1 MLMQIWENVQRT
13 SLTQEL
19 FHKLHLDA
27 TTTSQNSQHE
37 VPCTVHIS
45 DASDAGQGSD
55 LEISCSDRDCRGE
68 FKRGISK
75 YDPRDEEDEK
85 QKDFHQ
91 LFYS

>member
-1 MLMQIWENVQRT
+1 MLRQIWENVQLG
-13 SLTQEL
+13 SQTQEL
-19 FHKLHLDA
+19 FNKLHLDA
-27 TTTSQNSQHE
+27 ATTSQNSQHE
-37 VPCTVHIS
+37 VPCTVQVS

-55 LEISCSDRDCRGE
+55 LEISCSCRNCRGE

-85 QKDFHQ
+85 QMDFCR